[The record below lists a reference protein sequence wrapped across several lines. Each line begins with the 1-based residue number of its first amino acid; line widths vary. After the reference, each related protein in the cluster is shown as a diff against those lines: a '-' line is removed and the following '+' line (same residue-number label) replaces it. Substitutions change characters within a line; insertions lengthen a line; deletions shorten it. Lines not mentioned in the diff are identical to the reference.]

1 MKILKYE
8 DLQEMSLKNF
18 KMLIYGEPYVGKT
31 TFAATFPKPLII
43 STDGNIKGLYNVNK
57 DLQAIVI
64 HDYNEYQTT
73 TGIKMK
79 KDGWT
84 AFKEIVD
91 AIVDSP
97 DYETIVVDLFKDIY
111 DYATN
116 FVKKKLGIEHESE
129 DRRFRVWK
137 MYDDEVLPVLR
148 KLMTS
153 DKNVILITHDKER
166 EVGVTTNLIGSLAQ
180 KVTSYTDLTC
190 RFMIKSSPTAG
201 DQRVLYSRASSK
213 ELANNRLNKVIEI
226 ESPTYE
232 KFIKEIQG
240 EK

>member
-8 DLQEMSLKNF
+8 DLEKLSIKNF
-18 KMLIYGEPYVGKT
+18 KMLIYGDPYVGKT

-43 STDGNIKGLYNVNK
+43 STDGNVKGLQGINK
-57 DLQAIVI
+57 DLQAVVI
-64 HDYNEYQTT
+64 HDSNEYKTS
-73 TGIKMK
+73 TGISMK

-84 AFKEIVD
+84 LFKEVVE
-91 AIVDSP
+91 AVVDS
-97 DYETIVVDLFKDIY
+97 DEYETIIIDLFKDIY
-111 DYATN
+111 DYSTS

-137 MYDDEVLPVLR
+137 MYDDEMLPVLR

-153 DKNVILITHDKER
+153 NKNVILITHSKEK
-166 EVGVTTNLIGSLAQ
+166 EDVGVTTNLIASLAQ
-180 KVTSYTDLTC
+180 KVTSYADLTC
-190 RFMIKSSPTAG
+190 RFKINGET
-201 DQRVLYSRASSK
+201 RVLYSRPNSK

-232 KFIKEIQG
+232 KFIKEIKG
-240 EK
+240 DE